1 VSKAVKTG
9 KYFVQGDEA
18 IAEGAIAAG
27 CRYYAGY
34 PITPASE
41 ISECVAKRMPEV
53 GGVVI
58 QMEDEIA
65 SIHSVGG
72 AAVAGAKAMTVSAG
86 PGISLKLEGLGWGI
100 KNEIPY
106 VVVDVQ
112 RAGPS
117 NGVAT
122 RVGQGDLYTVKYG
135 SAGGNN
141 SIIALSPWSTQ
152 EAFDLV
158 IECFNLAEIF
168 RTPVFLLTDETIGHT
183 RELLVIPEERELHIV
198 ERVKPTVPPEEFHMY
213 PFDTPNVIN
222 YPFPNIGEGYGI
234 CVSPYTHTSR
244 GYATT
249 SEKDQDRMATRL
261 VKKITDNLQ
270 VLTRVHEEMMEDA
283 EIAIVAYGG
292 DSRPALEAA
301 RRAREAG
308 IKMGFLRPIILWP
321 FPDEAIFK
329 VASKV
334 TKILVVELN
343 RDGQLAREVAR
354 ASKGQAEVY
363 HLGSGGVEPHL
374 PDVVYGE
381 IKKLVEQSPT

>member
-1 VSKAVKTG
+1 MSKAVKTG
-9 KYFVQGDEA
+9 RYFVQGDEA

-27 CRYYAGY
+27 CRYFAAY

-41 ISECVAKRMPEV
+41 IAECMARRMPEV
-53 GGVVI
+53 GGVVM
-58 QMEDEIA
+58 QMEDELA
-65 SIHSVGG
+65 SIHSTGG
-72 AAVAGAKAMTVSAG
+72 ASVAGVKAMTSSSG

-106 VVVDVQ
+106 VVVDMQ

-141 SIIALSPWSTQ
+141 SIIALSPMSTQ
-152 EAFDLV
+152 EAFDLTL
-158 IECFNLAEIF
+158 ECFNLAEVF
-168 RTPVFLLTDETIGHT
+168 RTPVFLLGDETVAHT
-183 RELLVIPEERELHIV
+183 RELLVIPEEGELRIV
-198 ERVKPTVPPEEFHMY
+198 ERKKPTVPPEEFLMY
-213 PFDTPNVIN
+213 PLDTPEVIN

-244 GYATT
+244 GYSTT
-249 SEKDQDRMATRL
+249 AELDQDRMAQRL
-261 VKKITDNLQ
+261 VRKITENLGL
-270 VLTRVHEEMMEDA
+270 LTRVQEEMMEDA
-283 EIAIVAYGG
+283 EYSLIAYGG
-292 DSRPALEAA
+292 DARPALEAA
-301 RRAREAG
+301 KRARETG
-308 IKMGFLRPIILWP
+308 IKVGFLRPIIVWP
-321 FPDEAIFK
+321 FPDEPVFR

-334 TKILVVELN
+334 KKILVVELN

-354 ASKGQAEVY
+354 AARGQAEVY

-374 PDVVYGE
+374 PDTVLQE
-381 IKKLVEQSPT
+381 LKKLVN

>member
-1 VSKAVKTG
+1 MSSAIRPG

-27 CRYYAGY
+27 CRFFAGY
-34 PITPASE
+34 PITPCSE
-41 ISECVAKRMPEV
+41 TSEAMARRLPQV
-53 GGVVI
+53 GGI
-58 QMEDEIA
+58 CLQMEDELA

-72 AAVAGAKAMTVSAG
+72 ASVGGLKAMTISSG

-141 SIIALSPWSTQ
+141 SIIALSPKSTQ
-152 EAFDLV
+152 EAFDLT

-168 RTPVFLLTDETIGHT
+168 RSPIFLLADETVGHT
-183 RELLVIPEERELHIV
+183 RELLVIPPEEELQIV
-198 ERVKPTVPPEEFHMY
+198 KRIKPTVPPDQFLMY
-213 PFDTPNVIN
+213 PLDTPGVIN

-234 CVSPYTHTSR
+234 CVSPYTHNSK
-244 GYATT
+244 GYASTAHEIQ
-249 SEKDQDRMATRL
+249 EKMAKRL
-261 VKKITDNLQ
+261 VYKVTENLDKL
-270 VLTRVHEEMMEDA
+270 VRVEIQKMEDA
-283 EIAIVAYGG
+283 EFAVIAYGG
-292 DSRPALEAA
+292 NSRPAIAA
-301 RRAREAG
+301 METARERG
-308 IKMGFLRPIILWP
+308 MRVGFFRPIIVWP
-321 FPDEAIFK
+321 FPDGEVLK
-329 VASKV
+329 VAEKV
-334 TKILVVELN
+334 KKILVCELN
-343 RDGQLAREVAR
+343 VDGQLSREVAR
-354 ASKGQAEVY
+354 ASKGRAEVY

-374 PDVVYGE
+374 PNQIFNE
-381 IKKLVEQSPT
+381 IRRLYP

>member
-1 VSKAVKTG
+1 MFKAVRTG
-9 KYFVQGDEA
+9 NWFVQGDEA

-41 ISECVAKRMPEV
+41 ISEAVGRRLPEV
-53 GGVVI
+53 GGIVM
-58 QMEDEIA
+58 QMEDELA

-72 AAVAGAKAMTVSAG
+72 ASVAGLKAMTVSSG

-141 SIIALSPWSTQ
+141 SVIALSPQSTQ
-152 EAFDLV
+152 EAFDLT

-168 RTPVFLLTDETIGHT
+168 RTPVFLLADETVGHT
-183 RELLVIPEERELHIV
+183 RELLVIPEESELKIV
-198 ERVKPTVPPEEFHMY
+198 PRFKPNVPPEKFLMY
-213 PFDTPNVIN
+213 PMDTPGAIE

-234 CVSPYTHTSR
+234 CVSPYTHTSK

-249 SEKDQDRMATRL
+249 SERDQDRMAIRL
-261 VKKITDNLQ
+261 VKKITDHLDI
-270 VLTRVHEEMMEDA
+270 LTRYEIHYADDEA
-283 EIAIVAYGG
+283 EWGVVAYGG
-292 DSRPALEAA
+292 DARPALAA
-301 RRAREAG
+301 VNMAREAG
-308 IKMGFLRPIILWP
+308 IPCAMLRPIILWP
-321 FPDEAIFK
+321 FPDEPIYKLACRVK
-329 VASKV
+329 
-334 TKILVVELN
+334 KILVPELN
-343 RDGQLAREVAR
+343 RDGQLVREVSR
-354 ASKGQAEVY
+354 AAKGQAEVY

-374 PDVVYGE
+374 PSVILSE
-381 IKKLVEQSPT
+381 IKRLSQGK

>member
-65 SIHSVGG
+65 SIHSIGG
-72 AAVAGAKAMTVSAG
+72 ASVAGAKAMTVSSG

-122 RVGQGDLYTVKYG
+122 RIGQGDLYTVKYG

-152 EAFDLV
+152 EAFELV

-168 RTPVFLLTDETIGHT
+168 RTPVFLLTDETVGHT
-183 RELLVIPEERELHIV
+183 RELLVIPEERELHVV

-213 PFDTPNVIN
+213 PLDTPNVIN

-249 SEKDQDRMATRL
+249 SERDQDRLATRL
-261 VKKITDNLQ
+261 VRKITDNLQ

-283 EIAIVAYGG
+283 EFAIIAYGG

-301 RRAREAG
+301 RRTREAG

-321 FPDEAIFK
+321 FPDEPIFK

-334 TKILVVELN
+334 KKILVVELN

-374 PDVVYGE
+374 PDAVYGE
-381 IKKLVEQSPT
+381 IKKLVG

>member
-1 VSKAVKTG
+1 MSKAVKTG
-9 KYFVQGDEA
+9 RYFVQGDEA

-27 CRYYAGY
+27 CRYFAAY

-41 ISECVAKRMPEV
+41 IAECMSRRMPEV
-53 GGVVI
+53 GGVVM

-65 SIHSVGG
+65 SIHSTGG
-72 AAVAGAKAMTVSAG
+72 AAVAGVKAMTASSG

-106 VVVDVQ
+106 VVVDIQ

-141 SIIALSPWSTQ
+141 SIIALSPMSTQ
-152 EAFDLV
+152 EAFDLT
-158 IECFNLAEIF
+158 IECFNLAETF
-168 RTPVFLLTDETIGHT
+168 RTPVFLLSDETVAHT
-183 RELLVIPEERELHIV
+183 RELLVIPEESELPIV
-198 ERVKPTVPPEEFHMY
+198 ERQKPTVAPEEFLMY
-213 PFDTPNVIN
+213 PLDTPGVIN

-244 GYATT
+244 GYSATA
-249 SEKDQDRMATRL
+249 ERDQDRMAQRL
-261 VKKITDNLQ
+261 VGKITENLHL
-270 VLTRVHEEMMEDA
+270 LTRIQEEMMEDA
-283 EIAIVAYGG
+283 EYGLIAYGG

-301 RRAREAG
+301 KRARETG
-308 IKMGFLRPIILWP
+308 IKVGFLRPIIVWP
-321 FPDEAIFK
+321 FPDEPVFR

-334 TKILVVELN
+334 KKILVVELN
-343 RDGQLAREVAR
+343 RDGQLAREVGRAAR
-354 ASKGQAEVY
+354 GQAEVY

-374 PDVVYGE
+374 PDTVFQE
-381 IKKLVEQSPT
+381 LKKLVK

>member
-1 VSKAVKTG
+1 MSKAVKTG
-9 KYFVQGDEA
+9 RYFVQGDEA

-27 CRYYAGY
+27 CRYFAAY

-41 ISECVAKRMPEV
+41 IAECMSRRMPEV
-53 GGVVI
+53 GGVVM

-65 SIHSVGG
+65 SIHSTGG
-72 AAVAGAKAMTVSAG
+72 AAVAGVKAMTASSG

-106 VVVDVQ
+106 VVVDMQ

-141 SIIALSPWSTQ
+141 SIIALSPMSTQ
-152 EAFDLV
+152 EAFDLT
-158 IECFNLAEIF
+158 IECFNLAETF
-168 RTPVFLLTDETIGHT
+168 RTPVFLLSDETVAHT
-183 RELLVIPEERELHIV
+183 RELLAIPEESELPIV
-198 ERVKPTVPPEEFHMY
+198 ERQKPTVAPEEFLMY
-213 PFDTPNVIN
+213 PLDTPGVIN

-244 GYATT
+244 GYSATA
-249 SEKDQDRMATRL
+249 ERDQDRMAQRL
-261 VKKITDNLQ
+261 VRKITENLHL
-270 VLTRVHEEMMEDA
+270 LTRIQEEMMEDA
-283 EIAIVAYGG
+283 EYGLIAYGG

-301 RRAREAG
+301 KRARETG
-308 IKMGFLRPIILWP
+308 IKVGFLRPIIVWP
-321 FPDEAIFK
+321 FPDEPVFR

-334 TKILVVELN
+334 RKVLVVELN
-343 RDGQLAREVAR
+343 RDGQLAREVGRAAR
-354 ASKGQAEVY
+354 GQAEVY

-374 PDVVYGE
+374 PDTVLQE
-381 IKKLVEQSPT
+381 LKKLVK

>member
-1 VSKAVKTG
+1 MSKAVKTG
-9 KYFVQGDEA
+9 RYFVQGDEA

-27 CRYYAGY
+27 CRYFAAY

-41 ISECVAKRMPEV
+41 IAECMSRRMPEV
-53 GGVVI
+53 GGVVM

-65 SIHSVGG
+65 SIHSTGG
-72 AAVAGAKAMTVSAG
+72 AAVAGVKAMTASSG

-106 VVVDVQ
+106 VVVDMQ

-141 SIIALSPWSTQ
+141 SIIALSPMSTQ
-152 EAFDLV
+152 EAFDLT
-158 IECFNLAEIF
+158 IECFNLAETF
-168 RTPVFLLTDETIGHT
+168 RTPVFLLSDETVAHT
-183 RELLVIPEERELHIV
+183 RELLAIPEESELPIV
-198 ERVKPTVPPEEFHMY
+198 ERQKPTVAPEEFLMY
-213 PFDTPNVIN
+213 PLDTPGVIN

-244 GYATT
+244 GYSATA
-249 SEKDQDRMATRL
+249 ERDQDRMAQRL
-261 VKKITDNLQ
+261 VRKITENLHL
-270 VLTRVHEEMMEDA
+270 LTRIQEEMMEDA
-283 EIAIVAYGG
+283 EYGLIAYGG

-301 RRAREAG
+301 KRARETG
-308 IKMGFLRPIILWP
+308 IKVGFLRPIIVWP
-321 FPDEAIFK
+321 FPDEPVFR

-334 TKILVVELN
+334 RKILVVELN
-343 RDGQLAREVAR
+343 RDGQLAREVGRAAR
-354 ASKGQAEVY
+354 GQAEVY

-374 PDVVYGE
+374 PDTVLQE
-381 IKKLVEQSPT
+381 LKKLVK

>member
-1 VSKAVKTG
+1 VSKAVNTG
-9 KYFVQGDEA
+9 RHFVQGDEA

-41 ISECVAKRMPEV
+41 ISECVARRMPEV

-58 QMEDEIA
+58 QMEDEVA

-72 AAVAGAKAMTVSAG
+72 ASVAGAKAMTVSSG

-168 RTPVFLLTDETIGHT
+168 RTPVFLLTDETVGHT
-183 RELLVIPEERELHIV
+183 RELLVIPGEKELQVV
-198 ERVKPTVPPEEFHMY
+198 ERKKPTVAPEEFLMY
-213 PFDTPNVIN
+213 PLDTPGVIN
-222 YPFPNIGEGYGI
+222 YPFPTIGEGYGI

-261 VKKITDNLQ
+261 VRKITDNLHL
-270 VLTRVHEEMMEDA
+270 LTKVHEEMMEDA
-283 EIAIVAYGG
+283 EFAIMAYGG

-308 IKMGFLRPIILWP
+308 IKMGFLRPIIMWP
-321 FPDEAIFK
+321 FPDEPIFK

-334 TKILVVELN
+334 KKILVVELN
-343 RDGQLAREVAR
+343 RDGQLSREVAR
-354 ASKGQAEVY
+354 ASKGRAEVY

-374 PDVVYGE
+374 PDVVYQE
-381 IKKLVEQSPT
+381 IKKLVE

>member
-41 ISECVAKRMPEV
+41 ISECVARRMPEV

-58 QMEDEIA
+58 QMEDELA

-72 AAVAGAKAMTVSAG
+72 ASVAGAKAMTVSSG

-183 RELLVIPEERELHIV
+183 RELLVIPEERELHLV
-198 ERVKPTVPPEEFHMY
+198 QRVKPTVPPEEFHMY
-213 PFDTPNVIN
+213 PFDTPGVIN

-249 SEKDQDRMATRL
+249 SERDQDRMVTRF

-270 VLTRVHEEMMEDA
+270 LLTRVHEEMMEDA
-283 EIAIVAYGG
+283 EFAIIAYGG

-321 FPDEAIFK
+321 FPDEPIFK
-329 VASKV
+329 VASRVK
-334 TKILVVELN
+334 KILVVELN
-343 RDGQLAREVAR
+343 RDGQLSREVAR
-354 ASKGQAEVY
+354 ASKGKAEVY

-381 IKKLVEQSPT
+381 IKKLVE

>member
-9 KYFVQGDEA
+9 RYFVQGDEA

-41 ISECVAKRMPEV
+41 ISESVARRMPEV

-58 QMEDEIA
+58 QMEDELA

-72 AAVAGAKAMTVSAG
+72 ASVAGAKAMTVSSG

-152 EAFDLV
+152 EAFDLT

-183 RELLVIPEERELHIV
+183 RELLVIPDERDLHVV
-198 ERVKPTVPPEEFHMY
+198 ERVKPTVPPEEFQMY
-213 PFDTPNVIN
+213 PFDTPGVIN
-222 YPFPNIGEGYGI
+222 YPFPSIGEGYGM
-234 CVSPYTHTSR
+234 CVSPYTHTPR

-249 SEKDQDRMATRL
+249 SEKDQDRMVTRI
-261 VKKITDNLQ
+261 VKKIADNLQ
-270 VLTRVHEEMMEDA
+270 LLTKVHEEMMEDA
-283 EIAIVAYGG
+283 EFAIMAYGG

-308 IKMGFLRPIILWP
+308 IKMGFLRPIIMWP
-321 FPDEAIFK
+321 FPDEPIFK

-334 TKILVVELN
+334 KKILVVELN
-343 RDGQLAREVAR
+343 RDGQLSREVAR
-354 ASKGQAEVY
+354 AAKGQAEVY

-374 PDVVYGE
+374 PDIVYHE
-381 IKKLVEQSPT
+381 IKKLVN